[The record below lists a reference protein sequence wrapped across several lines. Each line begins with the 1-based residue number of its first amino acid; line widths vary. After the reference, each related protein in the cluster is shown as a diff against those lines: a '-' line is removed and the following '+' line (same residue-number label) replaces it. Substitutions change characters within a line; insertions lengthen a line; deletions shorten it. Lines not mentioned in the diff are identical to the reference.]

1 MTEQR
6 KTARRRRAILRGMGG
21 LALTTAMRGPAPA
34 GTPEAGAPPKPSIVM
49 LHGAF
54 SGAWSFDLFRTV
66 FEEQGWDCHTPDL
79 IYHGADKG
87 QGAKLAGVS
96 LTRYTRELRRFLATV
111 PSPPVLLGHSMGCV
125 IAQQLA
131 AQGLARA
138 LILVGPAG
146 RHGILPSTDFER
158 DGAQGLM
165 TLGPFWQTAVHANFE
180 VAAATSLNRIP
191 KAQQRAVF
199 DRFGP
204 ESGQALFELF
214 FWMLDDGRATA
225 VDTGAIHCPV
235 LLVRG
240 ADDRVVS
247 RGTARASA
255 AAYKGALLWELPDHG
270 HMLLVEPGAAMTGRR
285 LARWAARLP
294 G

>member
-1 MTEQR
+1 MTDEP
-6 KTARRRRAILRGMGG
+6 KLAPRRRAILRGMGG
-21 LALTTAMRGPAPA
+21 LAMTTAMSGAA
-34 GTPEAGAPPKPSIVM
+34 LAEARARPKRSIVM

-54 SGAWSFDLFRTV
+54 SGAWSFDVFRTV
-66 FEEQGWDCHTPDL
+66 FAEQGWDCHAPDL
-79 IYHGADKG
+79 IYHGADNG

-96 LTRYTRELRRFLATV
+96 LTRYTREMQQFLARF

-146 RHGILPSTDFER
+146 CYGILPSADFER
-158 DGAQGLM
+158 TGSQGLM
-165 TLGPFWQTAVHANFE
+165 TLGPFWQTAVDANFE
-180 VAAATSLNRIP
+180 VAVATSLNRIP
-191 KAQQRAVF
+191 PAQQRAVF

-214 FWMLDDGRATA
+214 FWMLDAGRATA
-225 VDTGAIHCPV
+225 VDTDAVHCPV
-235 LLVRG
+235 LCVRG
-240 ADDRVVS
+240 TDDRVVS
-247 RGTARASA
+247 RGTARATA
-255 AAYKGALLWELPDHG
+255 AAYKGATAWELRDHG
-270 HMLLVEPGAAMTGRR
+270 HMLLVEPGAATIARR

-294 G
+294 R